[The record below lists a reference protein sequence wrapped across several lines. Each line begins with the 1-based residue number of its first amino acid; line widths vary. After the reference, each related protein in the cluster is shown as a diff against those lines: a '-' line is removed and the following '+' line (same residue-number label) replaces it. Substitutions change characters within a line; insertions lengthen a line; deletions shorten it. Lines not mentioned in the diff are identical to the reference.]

1 MWHFSWVEIVA
12 VIVDILILAWIY
24 VEYKNIKKHD

>member
-24 VEYKNIKKHD
+24 VEYKNIKKDE